1 MKMALSYSVQ
11 GFILLLTAS
20 LLVVSEANTIVVGG
34 SEGWR
39 FGFNY
44 TDWALRN
51 SPFYIN
57 DTLVFKYVPPSDT
70 SFAPSVYLLPDLWSY
85 TTCDFRRAKLLAN
98 ATQGSGEGFKIVLK
112 QGRPYYFASSGHNGF
127 HCSAGLMKFFAV
139 PLPRGN

>member
-1 MKMALSYSVQ
+1 MAFSCTAQ

-20 LLVVSEANTIVVGG
+20 LLVVSEAETVVGG

-44 TDWALRN
+44 TDWALQN

-85 TTCDFRRAKLLAN
+85 IRCDFKRAKLLAN
-98 ATQGSGEGFKIVLK
+98 PTQGSGEGFEFVLN
-112 QGRPYYFASSGHNGF
+112 QWRPYYFASSGHNGF

-139 PLPRGN
+139 PWPRWN